1 MAAPH
6 WYAFTA
12 RILVRTGQSAM
23 PLPRL
28 FTLFAIGV
36 SAGALTAS
44 AQDAPPLGDVVR
56 QTRVEKQQPA
66 EKSTTPASKDASDET
81 TAQATQPKTSHVITN
96 EDLPEHNAAPAPAP
110 ASPNRGNLRPA
121 VVHEVKRPA
130 EYWKN
135 HALQLKNSIAQ
146 VQRHIDT
153 LTDSLHAVLT
163 NSTDEPVWNYREK
176 ERQRQITDLQAQL
189 SDLRRRLEDTQE
201 AARRQGYGSSV
212 YDP

>member
-1 MAAPH
+1 
-6 WYAFTA
+6 
-12 RILVRTGQSAM
+12 M

-28 FTLFAIGV
+28 LTLFAVGV
-36 SAGALTAS
+36 SACALAAS
-44 AQDAPPLGDVVR
+44 AQDAPPLGNVAR
-56 QTRVEKQQPA
+56 QSRVEKQQPVQGN
-66 EKSTTPASKDASDET
+66 TTPAPPSKSSSDET
-81 TAQATQPKTSHVITN
+81 TPQSDAQPKTSHVITN
-96 EDLPEHNAAPAPAP
+96 DDLPEHNAAPAPTQAP
-110 ASPNRGNLRPA
+110 PNRGNLRPA
-121 VVHEVKRPA
+121 VVHEIKRPA

-135 HALQLKNSIAQ
+135 QALQLKNSIAQ